1 MKSGAQY
8 PVLVHTQKR
17 MGHDYMTHVVIES
30 DPEFLEEIDLAG
42 FDTFIE
48 DAEDCD
54 PPDNTGL
61 WLAEFSYEEDEE
73 CWVAR
78 QVSDW
83 VRLTPTQAV
92 AFADGKPFA
101 DVVAS

>member
-17 MGHDYMTHVVIES
+17 SGHDYMTHVVIES
-30 DPEFLEEIDLAG
+30 DPEFLEEIDLVG
-42 FDTFIE
+42 FDTFIK

-54 PPDNTGL
+54 PPDDTGL
-61 WLAEFSYEEDEE
+61 WLAEFAYEEEE

-78 QVSDW
+78 QVTGWTRMSA
-83 VRLTPTQAV
+83 TQA
-92 AFADGKPFA
+92 AALAQGKTFAE
-101 DVVAS
+101 VVAS

>member
-17 MGHDYMTHVVIES
+17 SGHDYMTHVVIES
-30 DPEFLEEIDLAG
+30 DPEFLEEIDLVG
-42 FDTFIE
+42 FDTFIK

-54 PPDNTGL
+54 PPDDTGL
-61 WLAEFSYEEDEE
+61 WLAEFAYEEDEE

-78 QVSDW
+78 QVTGWTRMSA
-83 VRLTPTQAV
+83 TQA
-92 AFADGKPFA
+92 AALADGKPFA
-101 DVVAS
+101 EVVAS